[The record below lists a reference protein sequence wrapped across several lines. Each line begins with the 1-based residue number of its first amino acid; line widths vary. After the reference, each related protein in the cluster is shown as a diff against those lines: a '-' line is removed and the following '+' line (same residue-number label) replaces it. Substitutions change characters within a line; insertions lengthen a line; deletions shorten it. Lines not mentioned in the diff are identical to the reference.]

1 MRDPYEILG
10 LAKTASAAEIKS
22 AYRRLAKKFHPD
34 QSKEPKAKDKFA
46 EIGAAYEIVGDE
58 KKREAFD
65 RGEID
70 AEGKPRH
77 PGFEGFAGAGR
88 RARSGAAAG
97 LAFSI
102 STSISA
108 AASSVAA
115 RAGAGIDP
123 DILAELFGAQAG
135 GRVARALSA
144 ARMSPSPRR
153 FRSRMAA
160 AGGSAR
166 VTLPTGKTLDVAIP
180 VGVEEGK
187 QIRLR
192 GQGQPGARNGPAGD
206 ALVTIRYAPHPLF
219 KVEGRDLRLDLPI
232 TLYEAVLGGK
242 VRAPTLHGEVE
253 LAIPQ
258 GASSGRVLRLRGKGL
273 PAAGD
278 GAQGDLLATLRIVLP
293 ADADPELARPD
304 APLAGRKALRSAR
317 GDVIGADASRRRV
330 DMEERV
336 AQRLA
341 RRDEPAGQ
349 RRIEFEDHEHRRR
362 DRQRAERIVT

>member
-10 LAKTASAAEIKS
+10 LAKTASAAEVKS

-58 KKREAFD
+58 KKRESFD

-77 PGFEGFAGAGR
+77 QGFDGFAGAGR
-88 RARSGAAAG
+88 RARSGRG
-97 LAFSI
+97 DGSGSQRFDFDFGGEPG
-102 STSISA
+102 
-108 AASSVAA
+108 
-115 RAGAGIDP
+115 RGGAGAGIDP

-135 GRVARALSA
+135 GRSRAPQRGEDVVATATVPLA
-144 ARMSPSPRR
+144 
-153 FRSRMAA
+153 MAA

-192 GQGQPGARNGPAGD
+192 GQGQPGLRNGPAGD
-206 ALVTIRYAPHPLF
+206 ALVAIRYAPHPLF
-219 KVEGRDLRLDLPI
+219 RVEGRDLRLDLPI

-242 VRAPTLHGEVE
+242 VRTPTLDGEVE

-258 GASSGRVLRLRGKGL
+258 SASSGRVLRLRGKGL
-273 PAAGD
+273 PAAGE
-278 GAQGDLLATLRIVLP
+278 GRHGDLLATLRIVLP
-293 ADADPELARPD
+293 AESDPEL
-304 APLAGRKALRSAR
+304 LGLM
-317 GDVIGADASRRRV
+317 RR
-330 DMEERV
+330 
-336 AQRLA
+336 L
-341 RRDEPAGQ
+341 RDEKPYDPREAM
-349 RRIEFEDHEHRRR
+349 
-362 DRQRAERIVT
+362 

>member
-10 LAKTASAAEIKS
+10 LAKSASPAEIKS

-34 QSKEPKAKDKFA
+34 QSKELKAKDKFA
-46 EIGAAYEIVGDE
+46 EINSAYEIVGDE
-58 KKREAFD
+58 KKRESFD

-77 PGFEGFAGAGR
+77 PGFEGFPGGARRSRAGRGGDAGFQHFEFDFGGGEYNRGAG
-88 RARSGAAAG
+88 
-97 LAFSI
+97 
-102 STSISA
+102 
-108 AASSVAA
+108 
-115 RAGAGIDP
+115 AGAGIDP

-135 GRVARALSA
+135 GRARGAQRGEDVAVTATVPLA
-144 ARMSPSPRR
+144 
-153 FRSRMAA
+153 MAA

-180 VGVEEGK
+180 AGVEEGK

-192 GQGQPGARNGPAGD
+192 GQGQPGLRNGPAGD
-206 ALVTIRYAPHPLF
+206 ALVTIRYAAHPLF

-242 VRAPTLHGEVE
+242 VRTPTLDGEVE

-273 PAAGD
+273 PAVGE
-278 GAQGDLLATLRIVLP
+278 GRHGDLLATLRIVLP
-293 ADADPELARPD
+293 TDPDPDLA
-304 APLAGRKALRSAR
+304 ALM
-317 GDVIGADASRRRV
+317 RRW
-330 DMEERV
+330 
-336 AQRLA
+336 
-341 RRDEPAGQ
+341 RDEKAYDP
-349 RRIEFEDHEHRRR
+349 
-362 DRQRAERIVT
+362 RQGM